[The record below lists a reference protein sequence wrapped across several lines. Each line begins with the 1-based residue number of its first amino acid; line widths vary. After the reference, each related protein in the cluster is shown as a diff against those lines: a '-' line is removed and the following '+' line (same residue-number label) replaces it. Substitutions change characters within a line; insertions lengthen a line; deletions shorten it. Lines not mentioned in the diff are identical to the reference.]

1 MYLTTKQQQFEIQ
14 LLNTQKRSVQ
24 CRYSAEIS
32 REIAVASQCKFIIK
46 IMTPPVDPSILRW
59 HTNTNKKCSRCEFW
73 RGLCIL
79 FGKKDWNSY
88 RNSFWNYYQNS
99 YQNSHQN
106 SYWNSYW
113 NSYQNFYQNSHRI
126 LIGMIIGILIGMIIE
141 IIFGI
146 LIINTKQLVS

>member
-32 REIAVASQCKFIIK
+32 REIAVASQCKFLIK

-79 FGKKDWNSY
+79 FGKAFKKF
-88 RNSFWNYYQNS
+88 NSFGFYKSLKNYHLYSVQKLFMYSNLTKMLQQFLSEFPSNFLSFEFLSLQNS
-99 YQNSHQN
+99 GQRN
-106 SYWNSYW
+106 
-113 NSYQNFYQNSHRI
+113 
-126 LIGMIIGILIGMIIE
+126 
-141 IIFGI
+141 
-146 LIINTKQLVS
+146 